1 MISRAGL
8 FYYIQFNISSQIRV
22 HNGLR
27 LIALCFHF
35 RHKVELVACAV

>member
-1 MISRAGL
+1 MISCAGL
-8 FYYIQFNISSQIRV
+8 FNYIQFNISSQIRV

-27 LIALCFHF
+27 LITLCFHF